1 MVTSQLVNNGIVNAL
16 VKGRLSQIDRVA
28 PPSIKLIKTSR
39 AVRRFARVLLI
50 GLIGSIALMS
60 FAPWQQSIS
69 GNGSVAA
76 FSPSERP
83 QVIEAPIKGR
93 IVAWGE
99 GIIENARVTEGQF
112 IAEIRDLDPDLITR
126 LESQREFA
134 EQAIAAVEG
143 QLEANRRTLEAAQQV
158 VATCESQVANYQQ
171 VKEEILA
178 AADLAI
184 DSAEQKVLAEEQYL
198 AEQQAGLEQETA
210 NYERQ
215 QTLFEEGIVGAD
227 TFQVAER
234 KYREALAKVARAELS
249 LEAARL
255 DLLSRQRSR
264 EASAHKAQTD
274 IDYAMSLFQ
283 KSISD
288 VAKAESDI
296 SKTQSELTKAQS
308 DLIDAQIKL
317 ERQRS
322 QVIVSPC
329 DGIITSITP
338 NLGTGLLSEGAPICT
353 IVPASTVSI
362 VQIWV
367 DGNDAPLIS
376 PGRHVRLQFEG
387 WPAVQFVGWPS
398 VAVGTFGG
406 EVMSIDAT
414 DDGKG
419 KFRVLVRPT
428 EGEEWPD
435 SRYLRQGTR
444 ANGWILL
451 DQVDLWFEVWRKING
466 FPPTVQQDVEIPKP
480 PK

>member
-1 MVTSQLVNNGIVNAL
+1 MDKNNSMLQSLVE
-16 VKGRLSQIDRVA
+16 GRLTQVDHVA
-28 PPSIKLIKTSR
+28 PPSVKLIKTSR
-39 AVRRFARVLLI
+39 TIRRLARMLLV
-50 GLIGSIALMS
+50 GLIGMIVVMA

-69 GNGSVAA
+69 GKGSVAA

-99 GIIENARVTEGQF
+99 GIVENTRVEEGEF
-112 IAEIRDLDPDLITR
+112 IAEIRDLDPGLTER
-126 LESQREFA
+126 LENQLEFA
-134 EQAIAAVEG
+134 EQAVAAVQG
-143 QLEANRRTLEAAQQV
+143 QLEANGRTLEAAEQV
-158 VATCESQVANYQQ
+158 VTTCQAQLVIYGQVR
-171 VKEEILA
+171 EEILA

-184 DSAEQKVLAEEQYL
+184 AAAAQKVLAEAQYL
-198 AEQQAGLEQETA
+198 AEQQAGLEQELA

-215 QTLFEEGIVGAD
+215 QTLFTEGIVGAD

-234 KYREALAKVARAELS
+234 KYREALAKVARAELT

-255 DLLSRQRSR
+255 DQQSRERSR

-274 IDYAMSLFQ
+274 IEYARSLLQ
-283 KSISD
+283 KAVSD
-288 VAKAESDI
+288 AAKAESDI

-322 QVIVSPC
+322 QVILSPC
-329 DGIITSITP
+329 DGIITNITP
-338 NLGTGLLSEGAPICT
+338 NLGTGMVSEGAPVCT
-353 IVPASTVSI
+353 IVPISTVSI

-414 DDGKG
+414 DDGTG
-419 KFRVLVRPT
+419 KFRVLVRPA

-435 SRYLRQGTR
+435 AQFLRQGTR

-451 DQVDLWFEVWRKING
+451 EQVDLWFEVWRKING
-466 FPPTVQQDVEIPKP
+466 FPPTVQRDTYIPKP
-480 PK
+480 PKPAY